1 MLGFSS
7 QADAVSLLIVDDDEV
22 SRDLLATMFSIK
34 GYAVR
39 TAQDGGEAVALLGVG
54 GYRPRVILMDLRM
67 PGLNGANLISELR
80 TRVRVG
86 AGTAIL
92 AMSASEPRGSAA
104 DGADGFLRKPFGPE
118 ELEQALARSEH
129 EATKSE
135 QPETN
140 AAPVLNRRKL
150 EQLRAMMPET
160 AVQQIYMT
168 AIGDLHRKMP
178 ELEAA
183 IQRGDAKAV
192 HHMGHGMKGG
202 CGMVGAEEAARLG
215 ALLEDEGNELDNSAG
230 ILAQLHTA
238 INNLEDILKKEFPL
252 M

>member
-1 MLGFSS
+1 
-7 QADAVSLLIVDDDEV
+7 VDDDEV
-22 SRDLLATMFSIK
+22 SRELLATVFSIK

-54 GYRPRVILMDLRM
+54 DYRPRVILMDLRM
-67 PGLNGANLISELR
+67 PGLHGANLISELR

-92 AMSASEPRGSAA
+92 AMSASEPRAGAA

-118 ELEQALARSEH
+118 ELEQVLARSAH
-129 EATKSE
+129 EAVKGE
-135 QPETN
+135 QREANT
-140 AAPVLNRRKL
+140 APVLNRRKL
-150 EQLRAMMPET
+150 DQLRAMMPEA
-160 AVQQIYMT
+160 AVQQIYVT
-168 AIGDLHRKMP
+168 AIGDLRRKMP

-183 IQRGDAKAV
+183 IERGDATAV

-215 ALLEDEGNELDNSAG
+215 ALLEAEGDELDNSAA
-230 ILAQLHTA
+230 IVAQLHTA
-238 INNLEDILKKEFPL
+238 IRNLEDILKKEFPL